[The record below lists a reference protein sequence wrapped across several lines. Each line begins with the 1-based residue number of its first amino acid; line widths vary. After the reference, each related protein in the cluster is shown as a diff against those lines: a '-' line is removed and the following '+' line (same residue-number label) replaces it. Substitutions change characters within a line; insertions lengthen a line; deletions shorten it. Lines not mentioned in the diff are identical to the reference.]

1 MDTAQCSVN
10 NIIKNESGSILLG
23 LTFLAIIAGGVGFYM
38 SVNDNAD
45 KEIRNL
51 GGIKTLSY
59 LKADIENTLKKTIA
73 GKNTQCPT
81 TITNELRNKFI
92 KFSTSA
98 EDAQYKILIS
108 ENDIKKSPI
117 TRCFFNPSRFPIDFK
132 ELAID
137 INRTSEPNF
146 LQGSSILTINTR
158 IATQLGKTRNQHK
171 YLTRYNVSIKNLE
184 SYLLIGDG
192 SNKLFD
198 INSGANLH
206 VNGDILIDQNDR
218 NKSYL
223 LDNLI
228 TASFDQIRYGGNVN
242 VAAPSLVIGEDGKRF
257 LEHNPLT
264 NIFSA
269 GLNLDALPLT
279 ITAPYQ
285 HANAQRWSDI
295 FDYSSINEY
304 YPLPQLNSGTAVIGS
319 NNHGLIRKFGEDH
332 KTNKNFNPKSFHN
345 NTKNI
350 YTSIY
355 GTDGG
360 KLLAKS
366 CSPSDIESG
375 YFNILIFNNF
385 AEEFIIDFRENKSP
399 ENVTNPA
406 IFCGLIAARSITV
419 YLSDETPSTPNE
431 FFGKMMVKER
441 IKVIGKGTLRLNDLV
456 TVSNEQIINPAARS
470 LINLANLKLQYYN
483 QKYFSSQN
491 FALPFFTDSSIY
503 SSSNPDYLFY
513 VPRATRDFFNQS
525 CDLPVPDASLKCRQA
540 EIKSPDIKFLTSTLG
555 DRLVYDI
562 RILE

>member
-1 MDTAQCSVN
+1 MDTAQCSVKK
-10 NIIKNESGSILLG
+10 IVKNESGSILLG

-45 KEIRNL
+45 KDIRNL

-59 LKADIENTLKKTIA
+59 LKADIENTLKKTIS
-73 GKNTQCPT
+73 GKNNQCPVA
-81 TITNELRNKFI
+81 ITNELRNKFI

-98 EDAQYKILIS
+98 EDAQYKILIT
-108 ENDIKKSPI
+108 ENDIKNSPV
-117 TRCFFNPSRFPIDFK
+117 TRCFFNPARFSIDFK

-184 SYLLIGDG
+184 SYMLVSD
-192 SNKLFD
+192 STNKLFD
-198 INSGANLH
+198 LDNGANLL

-228 TASFDQIRYGGNVN
+228 TSSFDQIRYGGSVN
-242 VAAPSLVIGEDGKRF
+242 VAAPSLVIGEAGKRF
-257 LEHNPLT
+257 LEHNPIT
-264 NIFSA
+264 NIFST

-285 HANAQRWSDI
+285 YANAQKWSDI
-295 FDYSSINEY
+295 FDYSNITEY
-304 YPLPQLNSGTAVIGS
+304 YPLPQLNSGTAIIGS
-319 NNHGLIRKFGEDH
+319 NNHGLIRKFGQDH
-332 KTNKNFNPKSFHN
+332 KTNTNFDPKSFHN
-345 NTKNI
+345 NTNNI
-350 YTSIY
+350 YTRIY
-355 GTDGG
+355 GANGG
-360 KLLAKS
+360 KFLAKS

-385 AEEFIIDFRENKSP
+385 AEEFIIDFRENKAP
-399 ENVTNPA
+399 ENGTNPA
-406 IFCGLIAARSITV
+406 VFCGLIAARSITI

-431 FFGKMMVKER
+431 FLGKIIVKDK

-456 TVSNEQIINPAARS
+456 SASNEQILNPAARS

-491 FALPFFTDSSIY
+491 FALPFFTDSSVY
-503 SSSNPDYLFY
+503 TSSSPDYLFY
-513 VPRATRDFFNQS
+513 VPRATKDFFNQS
-525 CDLPVPDASLKCRQA
+525 CDLPVPDASLRCRQA
-540 EIKSPDIKFLTSTLG
+540 EIKSPDIKFLTSNLG
-555 DRLVYDI
+555 DKLVYDI

>member
-1 MDTAQCSVN
+1 MDTAQCFVKN
-10 NIIKNESGSILLG
+10 LIKNESGSILLG

-45 KEIRNL
+45 KDIRNL

-59 LKADIENTLKKTIA
+59 LKADIENTLKKTIS
-73 GKNTQCPT
+73 GKNTQCPN

-92 KFSTSA
+92 KFSTPA
-98 EDAQYKILIS
+98 ADAQYKILIT
-108 ENDIKKSPI
+108 ENEIKKSPI
-117 TRCFFNPSRFPIDFK
+117 TRCFFNPSRFPIEFK

-184 SYLLIGDG
+184 SYLLISDG
-192 SNKLFD
+192 SNKLFN

-206 VNGDILIDQNDR
+206 INGDILIDQNDR

-223 LDNLI
+223 LDKLI
-228 TASFDQIRYGGNVN
+228 TDSFDQIRYGGNVN
-242 VAAPSLVIGEDGKRF
+242 VAAPSLVIGESGKKF
-257 LEHNPLT
+257 LENNPLT

-285 HANAQRWSDI
+285 HAIAQRWSDI
-295 FDYSSINEY
+295 FDYSNMNDY

-332 KTNKNFNPKSFHN
+332 KTNNNFNPKSFHN

-355 GTDGG
+355 GTNGG
-360 KLLAKS
+360 KFLAKS

-385 AEEFIIDFRENKSP
+385 AEEFIIDFRENKATESLA
-399 ENVTNPA
+399 NPA
-406 IFCGLIAARSITV
+406 IFCGLIAARSITI

-431 FFGKMMVKER
+431 FFGKMIVKDN
-441 IKVIGKGTLRLNDLV
+441 IKVIGKGILRLNDLV
-456 TVSNEQIINPAARS
+456 TVSNEQIINPTARS

-513 VPRATRDFFNQS
+513 VPRVTKDFFNQS

-555 DRLVYDI
+555 DKLVYDI